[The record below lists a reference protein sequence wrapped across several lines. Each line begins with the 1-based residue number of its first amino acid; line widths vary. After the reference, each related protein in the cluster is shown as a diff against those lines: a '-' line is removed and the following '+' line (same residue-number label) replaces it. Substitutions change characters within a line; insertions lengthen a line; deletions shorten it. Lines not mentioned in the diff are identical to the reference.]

1 MIVFVLNLWHLRS
14 RGSIRDRVPIDE
26 FELVLFVPLWVVGAR
41 GVFTLFSIIV
51 NIFKSLSQFLWSDV
65 DTI

>member
-1 MIVFVLNLWHLRS
+1 MVPSSFE
-14 RGSIRDRVPIDE
+14 GSIRDRVPIDE